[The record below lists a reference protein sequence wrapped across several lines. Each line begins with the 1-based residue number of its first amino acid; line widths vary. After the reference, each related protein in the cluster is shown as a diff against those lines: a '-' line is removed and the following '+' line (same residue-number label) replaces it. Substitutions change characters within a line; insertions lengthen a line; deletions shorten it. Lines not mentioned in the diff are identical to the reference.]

1 MQTRLLARRSLAF
14 LALWI
19 GLSASS
25 GAAFATADTQASQAL
40 LNPDNRQSLVDFIEE
55 GRAQWNIPGMAVGIV
70 HNDQLIFAEGFGV
83 IGLEQPDP
91 IDAHTLFGVAS
102 TTKAMTAATI
112 ALLVD
117 EGKLDWDD
125 RVIEHLPYFRLSDP
139 WVTNEVRIRDLL
151 SHQVGVGRMT
161 GNQIRY
167 MPTADRE
174 TIIRQMQ
181 YHEFEAPF
189 RSRYVYSNV
198 MYSVAGEIVA
208 AVSGQSWDEFIQ
220 ARLFA
225 PLNMQR
231 SNTSITQF
239 SPDDTNIAR
248 PHQYIDGEIVP
259 IARRNFDN
267 VGPSASVNTSIHDM
281 AQWIR
286 LQLGE
291 PGVYAGERLLSDQV
305 MREMHQAQITLN
317 RGDRSEPLRAYGL
330 GWTLG
335 DYRGYATSSHGGATD
350 GFNTSLTLV
359 PKLDLGIVV
368 ITNTFDGY
376 RSAVVNEIID
386 RIAGLPEYDWRS
398 HFYDDFQA
406 RFEQTMRARDEI
418 LNARQLD
425 TQPSLA
431 IEQVVGRYQDD
442 LYGEIEVTTDPN
454 GDLMLHF
461 WNDDESL
468 LSLKHW
474 HHDTWL
480 ATYHNRAQREKFVY
494 FSRGPNGEVEA
505 LNVRFTLRPIMT
517 QVGLFPSNYYRDV
530 RFTPAD
536 TQGNN

>member
-1 MQTRLLARRSLAF
+1 MHIPFISRTTF
-14 LALWI
+14 ALMALCV
-19 GLSASS
+19 GLSTTHNALAESDVEASL
-25 GAAFATADTQASQAL
+25 AL
-40 LNPDNRQSLVDFIEE
+40 LNPNDRQPLTEFIEE
-55 GRAQWNIPGMAVGIV
+55 GREQWGIPGMAVGIV

-91 IDAHTLFGVAS
+91 IDEHTLFGVAS
-102 TTKAMTAATI
+102 TTKAMTAAAI

-117 EGKLDWDD
+117 EGKVDWDD

-139 WVTNEVRIRDLL
+139 WVTHEVRIRDLL

-174 TIIRQMQ
+174 TIIRQMRH
-181 YHEFEAPF
+181 HEFEAPF

-198 MYSVAGEIVA
+198 MYSVAGEVVA
-208 AVSGQSWDEFIQ
+208 AVSGQSWDDFITE
-220 ARLFA
+220 RLFK
-225 PLNMQR
+225 PLSMNR

-239 SPDDTNIAR
+239 SDSDTNIAR

-267 VGPSASVNTSIHDM
+267 VGPSASVNTSISDM

-291 PGVYAGERLLSDQV
+291 PGVYEGKRLLSDSV
-305 MREMHQAQITLN
+305 MREMHQPQVSLA
-317 RGDRSEPLRAYGL
+317 RGDRNEPLRAYGL
-330 GWTLG
+330 GWSLG
-335 DYRGYATSSHGGATD
+335 EYRDFATSSHGGATD

-359 PKLDLGIVV
+359 PQLDLGIVV

-376 RSAVVNEIID
+376 RSAVVNEIVD
-386 RIAGLPEYDWRS
+386 RIAELPQYDWRN
-398 HFYDDFQA
+398 HFYNDFQA
-406 RFEQTMRARDEI
+406 RFEQTMSERQEI
-418 LNARQLD
+418 LDARQLN
-425 TQPSLA
+425 TQPSLSV
-431 IEQVVGRYQDD
+431 EQMVGRYHDD
-442 LYGEIEVTTDPN
+442 LYGEIEVTTDSN
-454 GDLMLHF
+454 GDLLLHF
-461 WNDDESL
+461 WDDGESL

-480 ATYHNRAQREKFVY
+480 ASYHNRAQREKFVY
-494 FSRGPNGEVEA
+494 FTRDARGDVEA
-505 LNVRFTLRPIMT
+505 LNVRFTLRPKMT

-530 RFTPAD
+530 SFTPGDAD
-536 TQGNN
+536 